1 MMMRKHLQSI
11 AVLFSLVGVAL
22 NANAFELTH
31 NEGNITLAKTP
42 ERIATYDLAVLDSL
56 NALGIQ
62 AVGVPQSSYAG
73 TLADFQGTT
82 TIGTLFEP
90 DYPALKAVKPELI
103 FAGGRSQNAI
113 PKLETIAP
121 VATFNT
127 DATDFMASTRH
138 NNLALA
144 HAFDKTEKAEALL
157 QQIEANVDTLAK
169 ANNGKTAIVL
179 FTINGNIMAH
189 AQGDRFG
196 YAYELTGTTSVLEG
210 GDATGMPATRPE
222 PGSPE
227 AKALQA
233 EREKTLEKIA
243 NANPHWLLVLDRGAI
258 NDGEKTAKATLAQ
271 HKALSQTEAFKNH
284 RVIYLEPNP
293 WYVVTGGLANLKHI
307 TDELVEQM
315 Q

>member
-11 AVLFSLVGVAL
+11 AVFFSLAGAAL
-22 NANAFELTH
+22 SANAFELTH
-31 NEGNITLAKTP
+31 NEGSITLPKAP

-62 AVGVPQSSYAG
+62 AVGVPQSAYAG
-73 TLADFQGTT
+73 TLANFQSTA

-90 DYPALKAVKPELI
+90 DYSALKAVKPELI

-113 PKLETIAP
+113 PELETIAP

-144 HAFDKTEKAEALL
+144 QAFNKTEKAEALL
-157 QQIEANVDTLAK
+157 QQIEANVSTLAD
-169 ANNGKTAIVL
+169 ANRGKTAIVL

-189 AQGDRFG
+189 APGDRFG

-210 GDATGMPATRPE
+210 SDATGMPATRPE

-233 EREKTLEKIA
+233 EREKTLENIA

-258 NDGEKTAKATLAQ
+258 NEGEKTAEATLAQ
-271 HKALSQTEAFKNH
+271 HKALGQTDAFKNH

-307 TDELVEQM
+307 TDELVAQM
-315 Q
+315 R